1 MSSSAYYARH
11 PGARL
16 LPPGALAQVG
26 LSLTLTPTPTPTLTP
41 TLTQAEMAAQ
51 AAVRLQSAGL
61 ALMRGTHAGQD
72 VLDHDAGPM
81 RMQAAARSIQR
92 LYRLGARL

>member
-1 MSSSAYYARH
+1 MQTVTAIAA
-11 PGARL
+11 GL
-16 LPPGALAQVG
+16 NAQVITST
-26 LSLTLTPTPTPTLTP
+26 LTPTLTPTLTLTPTPTPTPTP
-41 TLTQAEMAAQ
+41 TQAEMAAQ

-61 ALMRGTHAGQD
+61 ALMRSTHAGQD